1 MLTPLID
8 QYHILFSSLSML
20 VSLMFGSLLLFSTE
34 LIHYTIFTGA
44 LRQELVCATCAVWF
58 HHASL
63 MTRCTLAIKI

>member
-44 LRQELVCATCAVWF
+44 LRPEQQTCVQF
-58 HHASL
+58 GFTCISNDKMHFGH
-63 MTRCTLAIKI
+63 